1 MRELCDSVKGNVAL
15 FLFGFIFAVVLGLGT
30 NAIGLILPSA
40 SASVLHW
47 VKNCNPFLLAMVISS
62 FNLMRRLDF
71 KNKTIN
77 YISGLTLLIYI
88 IHENIILRSYYR
100 PWIWRYVYLN
110 FGYKNLVLC
119 TLCIA
124 VVIFLFGTIA
134 SIIYD
139 KTLRKAVAS
148 LSDKLYALLRGN
160 YLKFENKALDK

>member
-1 MRELCDSVKGNVAL
+1 MKESKVKVRNSGVELLK
-15 FLFGFIFAVVLGLGT
+15 I
-30 NAIGLILPSA
+30 I
-40 SASVLHW
+40 
-47 VKNCNPFLLAMVISS
+47 AMVISS

-119 TLCIA
+119 TLGIA

-134 SIIYD
+134 SIIYV

-148 LSDKLYALLRGN
+148 LSDNLYELLRGH